1 LLTTKTGSG
10 LVSGAAPHS
19 NEGPMMEIKVLRGFV
34 FEGRDIRKGS
44 VVDVPENFARQ
55 MIHLGRAEPT
65 ENGPKRKAG
74 RPKKS
79 E

>member
-1 LLTTKTGSG
+1 
-10 LVSGAAPHS
+10 
-19 NEGPMMEIKVLRGFV
+19 MEIKVLRGFV

-44 VVDVPENFARQ
+44 AVDVPENFARQ
-55 MIHLGRAEPT
+55 MIHLGRAESA

-79 E
+79 D

>member
-1 LLTTKTGSG
+1 
-10 LVSGAAPHS
+10 
-19 NEGPMMEIKVLRGFV
+19 MEIKVLRGFV

-44 VVDVPENFARQ
+44 VVDVPETFARQ

-79 E
+79 D